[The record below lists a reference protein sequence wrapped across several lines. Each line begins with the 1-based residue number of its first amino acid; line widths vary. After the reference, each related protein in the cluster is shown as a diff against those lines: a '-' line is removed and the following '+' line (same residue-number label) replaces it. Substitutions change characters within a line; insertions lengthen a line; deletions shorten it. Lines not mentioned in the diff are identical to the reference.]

1 MRKIIVCI
9 SMIALLLS
17 GCSSANQNENDKV
30 DDNYIDKFNELYMNL
45 SVLDIS
51 NEDDLSALFE
61 KENKEAIKRGYSVVI
76 IEKDDI
82 LKDFIEL
89 VKDEYGS
96 YEKMYEEIKTDAK
109 EVEVESFFNKYKEMN
124 KALFSEWKKGKS
136 EIDSYE
142 AYNDLYVLSDNIYL
156 AMIPSEHPY
165 DVFAYIPMGNF
176 NECPNNHELLA
187 VFRHWYEEYGVIP
200 AIITRDSVHV
210 ALSKTLSDDEIE
222 QLAEE
227 ILLLN
232 METQNFAYSTK
243 EDLVK
248 GLKHSKYWMFWWD

>member
-1 MRKIIVCI
+1 MRKLSVCI
-9 SMIALLLS
+9 SMIALVLTS
-17 GCSSANQNENDKV
+17 CASINQDEKDKI
-30 DDNYIDKFNELYMNL
+30 DDNYIDKFNEQYMNL
-45 SVLDIS
+45 SVLDVS
-51 NEDDLSALFE
+51 KEDDLSALFE

-82 LKDFIEL
+82 LKDYIEL

-96 YEKMYEEIKTDAK
+96 YEKMYKEIKADADGVN
-109 EVEVESFFNKYKEMN
+109 VENFFNENKEMN
-124 KALFSEWKKGKS
+124 KALFSEWENGKS
-136 EIDSYE
+136 KIKSYE

-176 NECPNNHELLA
+176 NECPNNDKLLA
-187 VFRHWYEEYGVIP
+187 IFQHWYEEYGVIP
-200 AIITRDSVHV
+200 AIITYDSVHI
-210 ALSKTLSDDEIE
+210 ALSKPLSDDEIE

-232 METQNFAYSTK
+232 LETQYSAYSTK

>member
-1 MRKIIVCI
+1 MRKLNVCI
-9 SMIALLLS
+9 SMMALLMS
-17 GCSSANQNENDKV
+17 GCSSTNQIEKDKIN
-30 DDNYIDKFNELYMNL
+30 DNYIDKFDEQYMNL
-45 SVLDIS
+45 SVL
-51 NEDDLSALFE
+51 NVTKEEDLSALFE

-76 IEKDDI
+76 IDKDEI
-82 LKDFIEL
+82 LKDYIEL

-96 YEKMYEEIKTDAK
+96 YEKMYKEIQTAAK
-109 EVEVESFFNKYKEMN
+109 EVDVENFFNEYKETN
-124 KALFSEWKKGKS
+124 KTLFSEWKKGKS

-142 AYNDLYVLSDNIYL
+142 AYNDLYVLSDEIYL
-156 AMIPSEHPY
+156 AMIPSENPY

-187 VFRHWYEEYGVIP
+187 VFKHWYEEYGVIP
-200 AIITRDSVHV
+200 AIITRDSVHIS
-210 ALSKTLSDDEIE
+210 LSKTLSDDEIE

>member
-1 MRKIIVCI
+1 MRKLNVCI
-9 SMIALLLS
+9 SMMALLMS
-17 GCSSANQNENDKV
+17 GCSSANQNESDKI
-30 DDNYIDKFNELYMNL
+30 DDNYTDKFNEQYMNL
-45 SVLDIS
+45 SVL
-51 NEDDLSALFE
+51 NVTKEEDLSALFE

-76 IEKDDI
+76 VEDNDI
-82 LKDFIEL
+82 LIDYLEFLKKEC
-89 VKDEYGS
+89 GS
-96 YEKMYEEIKTDAK
+96 YKEVYEEIKSNAD
-109 EVEVESFFNKYKEMN
+109 EVNVENFFNEYKETN
-124 KALFSEWKKGKS
+124 KNLFNEWVKGKS

-142 AYNDLYVLSDNIYL
+142 AYNDLYVLSDEIYL
-156 AMIPSEHPY
+156 AMIPSENPY

-187 VFRHWYEEYGVIP
+187 VFKHWYEKYGVIP
-200 AIITRDSVHV
+200 AIITRDSVHIS
-210 ALSKTLSDDEIE
+210 LSKTLSDDEIE